1 MDTHGVYLLDTC
13 TCIAMIKGVPSVV
26 EKIRQV
32 GLCNCKISEITV
44 AELLFGAFK
53 SGHQKHFQ
61 DVDVIK
67 SLFEQYPISNCLQE
81 YAEMRWQLERIG
93 KRIDHFDLLIAATAL
108 HEDLIVVTGNID
120 HFNRIPDLKT
130 ENWMI

>member
-1 MDTHGVYLLDTC
+1 MDAQEVYLLDTC
-13 TCIAMIKGVPSVV
+13 TCISMIKRSPSVV

-53 SGHQKHFQ
+53 SGRQKHFQ

-67 SLFEQYPISNCLQE
+67 SLFEQYSISNCLQE
-81 YAEMRWQLERIG
+81 YASIRWQLERIG

-108 HEDLIVVTGNID
+108 HEDLVVVTGNID
-120 HFNRIPDLKT
+120 HFNRIPGLKI